1 MTTNIQNLKALISK
15 KYKNPRIWKKGENR
29 FTIISDNYDA
39 ISLQELTDIDEND
52 EESHD
57 SEIMIDNFT
66 DILQN
71 NYTPDAHTALEAW
84 QAAALISGVVMDINR
99 THPFKAD
106 LIYNSLLEG
115 TIENTNSKRRIN
127 YYKKKRGEL
136 TEDNIL

>member
-1 MTTNIQNLKALISK
+1 MTTNIQTLKALISK
-15 KYKNPRIWKKGENR
+15 KYKNPRLWKKGENR
-29 FTIISDNYDA
+29 FTIISDNYDD
-39 ISLQELTDIDEND
+39 ITVEELENIDEDDTSFN
-52 EESHD
+52 